1 MQKPRVQNQGCNA
14 RRIEDA
20 RNKTAKMVQNNKKV
34 ARFVSNLME
43 LISGYDFATHRVV
56 LGANQYILEN
66 VGSNIKDLP
75 PRGFFLMAMPY
86 KLGGG
91 SGAPTRL
98 VALLDT
104 SKDQLHGLVAKAPSF
119 NANFLVILSMTMW
132 KLL

>member
-1 MQKPRVQNQGCNA
+1 MSYTPNVLHSRCPRHQIFIINFAGWDQ
-14 RRIEDA
+14 
-20 RNKTAKMVQNNKKV
+20 
-34 ARFVSNLME
+34 
-43 LISGYDFATHRVV
+43 ATHRVV
-56 LGANQYILEN
+56 LGADQWILEN

-104 SKDQLHGLVAKAPSF
+104 SKDQLGGLVAKAPSTTEKA
-119 NANFLVILSMTMW
+119 ANLMLVMVPAMILT
-132 KLL
+132 KIIH

>member
-1 MQKPRVQNQGCNA
+1 MKVQL
-14 RRIEDA
+14 
-20 RNKTAKMVQNNKKV
+20 
-34 ARFVSNLME
+34 FL
-43 LISGYDFATHRVV
+43 GYDFATHRVV

-119 NANFLVILSMTMW
+119 NSKANFWVTFSLILW
-132 KLL
+132 KLFQ

>member
-1 MQKPRVQNQGCNA
+1 M
-14 RRIEDA
+14 
-20 RNKTAKMVQNNKKV
+20 
-34 ARFVSNLME
+34 
-43 LISGYDFATHRVV
+43 
-56 LGANQYILEN
+56 LGADQWILEN

-104 SKDQLHGLVAKAPSF
+104 SKDQLGGLVAKAPSTTEKA
-119 NANFLVILSMTMW
+119 ANLMLVMVAMILT
-132 KLL
+132 KIIH